1 MATNDSSEKKMSF
14 MDKLV
19 NFLRKSLPIV
29 GVIVVGI
36 LSGIF
41 GYKLGVKSSGRTDDT
56 KESDNSA
63 PEVDDQQPRPQ
74 YQQPRNNQP
83 RQNNGFQPNRGNNG
97 GSPFTQNG
105 GMRNNNNCGNDQL
118 L

>member
-1 MATNDSSEKKMSF
+1 MATNDSEKKEMSL
-14 MDKLV
+14 MDKFV

-41 GYKLGVKSSGRTDDT
+41 GYKLGVKSSGSTDDS
-56 KESDNSA
+56 KEPDNST
-63 PEVDDQQPRPQ
+63 PDVDEQPRPQ
-74 YQQPRNNQP
+74 YQQPRNQQP

-97 GSPFTQNG
+97 GSPFTQNNG
-105 GMRNNNNCGNDQL
+105 GMRNNNNDQL

>member
-1 MATNDSSEKKMSF
+1 MATNDSEKKGMSF

-41 GYKLGVKSSGRTDDT
+41 GYKLGVKSSGSTDDA
-56 KESDNSA
+56 KESDNSTT
-63 PEVDDQQPRPQ
+63 EVDEQPRPQ
-74 YQQPRNNQP
+74 YQQPRNQQP
-83 RQNNGFQPNRGNNG
+83 RQQNGFQPNRGNNG
-97 GSPFTQNG
+97 GGSPFAQNG
-105 GMRNNNNCGNDQL
+105 GMRNNGNNDQL